1 MSEDKSNHSTVA
13 SATGLNMTPRLV
25 PALLL
30 LLSAA
35 WTLSAHA
42 EQKPLFEFGIG
53 PGVAVLPDYAGSD
66 ESEAYPGPVPYI
78 VYRGKFLKADRD
90 GVRTQLFNRKYAELS
105 VSAGGSLPVNSDD
118 NEAREGLR
126 DLKPTLELGP
136 ALELHLWRSQN
147 QKIKLDLDIPV
158 RFPVTV
164 ESSPRSIGVVVGPRL
179 SLDVADFAGY
189 AGWDFGFSIGPNY
202 ADSKYHDY
210 FYEVAPR
217 FATADRPAFDA
228 GGGYSSTAALA
239 AISKR
244 FPKYWI
250 GAFLRYENLKGATF
264 EDSPLVKRQS
274 AVVAGLGFAFI
285 IGRSKRT
292 VEVDE

>member
-1 MSEDKSNHSTVA
+1 
-13 SATGLNMTPRLV
+13 MTPRFV
-25 PALLL
+25 AVLLL
-30 LLSAA
+30 LGSAG
-35 WTLSAHA
+35 WTLTVHA

-53 PGVAVLPDYAGSD
+53 AGAAVLPDYTGSD
-66 ESEAYPGPVPYI
+66 ESRVYPGPVPYV

-118 NEAREGLR
+118 NDAREGLP

-136 ALELHLWRSQN
+136 ALELHLWRSKN
-147 QKIKLDLDIPV
+147 EKIKLDLDIPV
-158 RFPVTV
+158 RLPVTV
-164 ESSPRSIGVVVGPRL
+164 ESSPRSIGVVVAPRL

-189 AGWDFGFSIGPNY
+189 EGWDFGFSVGPNY

-228 GGGYSSTAALA
+228 GGGYSSTAVLT

-244 FPKYWI
+244 FPKYWV
-250 GAFLRYENLKGATF
+250 GAFLRYENLKGATY

-274 AVVAGLGFAFI
+274 AVVAGIGFAVI

-292 VEVDE
+292 VEVDDE